1 MARNAFYS
9 FHFTPDNWRAGQVRQ
24 MGVLE
29 GNEPCSDNAWE
40 EVKKGGDT
48 AIQNWIDGQMK
59 GRSVAIVLIGQNTSG
74 RKWIN
79 YEINKA
85 WKDGKGVL
93 GIYVHNLKNVQGQQS
108 SKGASP
114 FASTSTI
121 KTYDPPY
128 SDSKQVYDYIKSYL
142 SGWIEAAIKAR
153 E

>member
-9 FHFTPDNWRAGQVRQ
+9 FHFKPDNWRASQVRQ

-40 EVKKGGDT
+40 EIKKGGET
-48 AIQNWIDGQMK
+48 AIKNWIDGQLK
-59 GRSVAIVLIGQNTSG
+59 GRSVAIILIGKETAG

-85 WKDGKGVL
+85 WSDGKGVL
-93 GIYVHNLKNVQGQQS
+93 GIYVHNLKDVSGNQT

-114 FASTSTI
+114 FNSTSSI
-121 KTYDPPY
+121 KTYDPPN
-128 SDSKQVYDYIKSYL
+128 SDSKQAYDYIKSNL
-142 SGWIEAAIKAR
+142 SNWIELAIKAR
-153 E
+153 G